1 MKECKTK
8 LHTTVKILGV
18 YKGAPSIA
26 LCKKGFIIKKT
37 VNNPPA
43 ALTQTVA
50 YINTFGSYWLL
61 SLTPH
66 SFSFRASVS
75 SLENREGGPV
85 RHRDISRYCVTG
97 VGCSKKLLQ

>member
-1 MKECKTK
+1 M
-8 LHTTVKILGV
+8 L
-18 YKGAPSIA
+18 YA
-26 LCKKGFIIKKT
+26 KKGFIIKKT